1 MNTMNLT
8 VHTLMPFHQQY
19 QRANAVSMQ
28 KKEDSSEK
36 KLSFQDILNEKMGKK

>member
-1 MNTMNLT
+1 
-8 VHTLMPFHQQY
+8 MPFHHQY

>member
-1 MNTMNLT
+1 
-8 VHTLMPFHQQY
+8 
-19 QRANAVSMQ
+19 VSMQ